1 MIFSIIFQEI
11 WTKLTPEGVCYVHFN
26 FYNGAMNTDQCQRLS
41 NVLRRISQ
49 NDNAKVVVLVGG
61 HNFFSNGIHL
71 NCIENASNP
80 ATESFHNITAIND
93 VVRDVF
99 AMQDKITISAV
110 QGNAG
115 AGGVMMALASDLVL
129 SRDGVVINPHYTNMR
144 LFGSE
149 YHTFFLER
157 RLGRE
162 KMHEVSSKTKLFI
175 VDTSYQFELFSVG
188 VR

>member
-1 MIFSIIFQEI
+1 M
-11 WTKLTPEGVCYVHFN
+11 HFN

-41 NVLRRISQ
+41 NALRKIAQ
-49 NDNAKVVVLVGG
+49 DENTKVVVLMGG

-80 ATESFHNITAIND
+80 AVESFHNITAIND

-99 AMQDKITISAV
+99 SMQDKITISAV

-129 SRDGVVINPHYTNMR
+129 SRDGVVINPHYTNME

-162 KMHEVSSKTKLFI
+162 KAHEVLNQNNLLKGRCTVLRDIQPLFTNKLYRF
-175 VDTSYQFELFSVG
+175 VYFVH
-188 VR
+188 